1 MRSAYLSTT
10 SKTLDLSLPF
20 AKSYK
25 NCYFKRKCKNY
36 FRTSRLTV
44 PNSILVLIKRAL
56 TRVLMSEFISSQSSE
71 ARCVL

>member
-20 AKSYK
+20 TKSYK

-36 FRTSRLTV
+36 FHTSRLTV

-56 TRVLMSEFISSQSSE
+56 TRVMSEFISSHSSE